1 MLKIKS
7 AHLKSAGFQC
17 FKNRRAALNLL
28 SNHNSLVE
36 DVLSAFPDKS
46 YESWVHSEQGIVSLN
61 SRCWSRQNTGNIEN
75 HSPALLYLLFYKFS
89 PSRLAQQPLSG
100 GKSLLSI
107 LILWTVHSDILQETA
122 RPYFHLHKRKTTYL
136 RSCCQMM
143 LEQLWMPQERVHT
156 QRKVES
162 GSSLSLP
169 EVSKNTAPLQ
179 VSAVCPLTKVLLTW
193 VCYYQCHAV
202 T

>member
-1 MLKIKS
+1 MQEQTKHREYRKPLSCTSVPSFLQFLPLKTGTATSQWRQIS
-7 AHLKSAGFQC
+7 SPQYPH
-17 FKNRRAALNLL
+17 
-28 SNHNSLVE
+28 SL
-36 DVLSAFPDKS
+36 D
-46 YESWVHSEQGIVSLN
+46 
-61 SRCWSRQNTGNIEN
+61 C
-75 HSPALLYLLFYKFS
+75 ALLTSCK
-89 PSRLAQQPLSG
+89 RQPGLI
-100 GKSLLSI
+100 SI
-107 LILWTVHSDILQETA
+107 STRE
-122 RPYFHLHKRKTTYL
+122 KTTYL

-169 EVSKNTAPLQ
+169 EVSKNTAPVQ